1 MSDDCGWR
9 ERLDARMEATIA
21 EFGWNVT
28 AVAPVQGQ
36 AGNVWAY
43 TIGVED
49 KGGPEFLMVG
59 LPPRLIQTILNSVVQ
74 DCLDHSRWWKDGD
87 RIEGQLEGDYVL
99 LAVQVPADV
108 VSAGDWFNVAKRRRR
123 LLGRSASPLYVLQLV
138 WPDADGRHEPS
149 DLQPILGRP

>member
-1 MSDDCGWR
+1 MTGNWR
-9 ERLDARMEATIA
+9 AEMDARLEAAIA
-21 EFGWNVT
+21 EFGWSVT
-28 AVAPVQGQ
+28 AVAPVLGDVV
-36 AGNVWAY
+36 GNTWAY

-49 KGGPEFLMVG
+49 KGGPEFLMIG
-59 LPPRLIQTILNSVVQ
+59 PPYWFIQTILNGVVR

-87 RIEGQLEGDYVL
+87 RIPGRLEGDYEL

-123 LLGRSASPLYVLQLV
+123 LLGRSAPLYALQVV
-138 WPDADGRHEPS
+138 WPDDAGLHEPS